1 MALQR
6 VRHNSTCMRMN
17 VSNTYSDHRT
27 ILLENTLWK
36 SFSMTHGRIESG
48 NFQMRRIAGESGI
61 LTPLQI
67 RLIKKTA
74 LPTSENNEGD
84 LLTPLLSQTLILAV
98 QIRHCQ

>member
-1 MALQR
+1 
-6 VRHNSTCMRMN
+6 MRMN